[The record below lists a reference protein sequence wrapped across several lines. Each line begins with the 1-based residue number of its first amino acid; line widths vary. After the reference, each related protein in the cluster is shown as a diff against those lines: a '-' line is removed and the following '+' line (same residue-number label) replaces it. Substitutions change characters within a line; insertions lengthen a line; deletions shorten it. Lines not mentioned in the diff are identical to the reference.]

1 MVIFHKVL
9 VANRGA
15 VARRII
21 RTLKSLGIKSVAVY
35 SEVDAHAP
43 YLKEADEAV
52 HIGPAPAQQSYLNQ
66 DALLKAIEETKSDA
80 VHPGYGFL
88 SENAD
93 FVAKIEQA
101 GVTFIGSSS
110 HWIRE
115 MSHKH
120 EAKALML
127 KNGLSVDAS
136 SGVLSSDEKQIIAA
150 GQRIGFPVLVKPSGG
165 GGGIGMIPVHD
176 EDSLVKAVSK
186 AKALAE
192 RTFSNGDVYL
202 EKLIER
208 PRHIEFQMVADKHG
222 NARHLFERECSIQRR
237 YQKVIEES
245 PAPMN
250 SQTEMERIADYSVQL
265 ENILK
270 NIGYDHIGTV
280 EMLFGMDHSF
290 SFLEMNTRLQV
301 EHGVTEKIT
310 GLDIVAIQIQVAA
323 GEKLNDILPVNISRQ
338 GHAIEA
344 RIYAENPKNSFPS
357 SGKLEVFRPPVIEG
371 VRIDT
376 GYAEGL
382 EVTPYYDPLVAK
394 VIVHEETREASIK
407 AMIDV
412 LNDFEISGIKTNIPI
427 LREVFESHAFQT
439 GDIHTGFLNEMSNKD
454 KQKKDVDFVI

>member
-1 MVIFHKVL
+1 
-9 VANRGA
+9 
-15 VARRII
+15 
-21 RTLKSLGIKSVAVY
+21 LGIKSVAVY
-35 SEVDAHAP
+35 SDADARMP
-43 YLKEADEAV
+43 YLEEADETF

-66 DALLKAIEETKSDA
+66 DTLLQAIKETKADA

-88 SENAD
+88 SESVD
-93 FVAKIEQA
+93 FASKIEQS
-101 GVTFIGSSS
+101 GVAFIGPSSQ
-110 HWIRE
+110 WIRE

-120 EAKALML
+120 QAKALMM

-136 SGVLSSDEKQIIAA
+136 SGVLTSNEKEIIAA

-165 GGGIGMIPVHD
+165 GGGIGMIPAHD
-176 EDSLVKAVSK
+176 EGSLVKAVSK

-245 PAPMN
+245 PAPLN
-250 SQTEMERIADYSVQL
+250 SQMGMERIAAYSAQL
-265 ENILK
+265 ESILK

-280 EMLFGMDHSF
+280 EMLLGKDQSF

-301 EHGVTEKIT
+301 EHGVTEEIT
-310 GLDIVAIQIQVAA
+310 GLDIVAIQIQVAC

-338 GHAIEA
+338 GHALEA

-357 SGKLEVFRPPVIEG
+357 PGKLEIFRPPAIEG

-382 EVTPYYDPLVAK
+382 EVTPYYDPLIAK
-394 VIVHEETREASIK
+394 VIVHQDTREASIQT
-407 AMIDV
+407 MLEV
-412 LNDFEISGIKTNIPI
+412 LNDFEVSGIKTNISV
-427 LREVFESHAFQT
+427 LQKVFESKAFQI
-439 GDIHTGFLNEMSNKD
+439 GDIHTDFLKDISIKNKT
-454 KQKKDVDFVI
+454 KK